1 MATLQN
7 IRNRGPLLVIV
18 IGVALAAFVLGD
30 LFNSGSLLMG
40 KARDRAFVVNG
51 EVITTQQYSEK
62 ITEFEEFQKMISG
75 QSSLDENTSL
85 QIREAVYQQIVRNRL
100 IEDQASDLG
109 MVVSKEEINDLVHGE
124 SISPILQQLPF
135 FVDPQTGAFSRMA
148 LIEFLNVINTAS
160 PDPQEQQLVNQYK
173 SLWLFIENM
182 ITTQR
187 LEEKYVSLLSNS
199 VIVNDIEAKTSF
211 DLSQQNS
218 DLGYVMQSYF
228 TIPDSAVTVTD
239 KEIKSFYDKHK
250 KSYKMETP
258 LVKISYF
265 TTPINP
271 SDEDF
276 TEIEQQSETA
286 FAQLQT
292 TSTPAT
298 VVADYSD
305 TPYRDVYLG
314 ENMLTP
320 AQLDFARS
328 AAIDEMYGP
337 AREGDSFQIYKLI
350 DKTTAPDS
358 VHLSM
363 MAVPSSTV
371 VGQDSI
377 ITNFIDS
384 IYNLIQGGESFGLVA
399 NNLNPNSNGGDVG
412 WAREIDLLPF
422 GLNMVKEV
430 FSAPV
435 GQPVKISVPGQEIIF
450 QVEERTRPVNK
461 YKLAVVNMPVVPSEK
476 TSNNIDNNLN
486 QLVSTPDIGKK
497 FNELASEAGYM
508 VMPSMTFS
516 SNDFSLGQIP
526 GSRQVITWAA
536 NEKEVGAVRKFDLT
550 NLRIVAR
557 VDEQIP
563 AGITPLSEVSESI
576 KSRLIN
582 DKKAEKLIAELNQKN
597 LTSLEDYAENMNSIV
612 DTVRFVN
619 FTTQNITGIGF
630 EPVIN
635 SIASFA
641 PIGQTVGPMQ
651 GNLGVFVA
659 NVTNRTEGTAEY
671 DEEAQ
676 KATILN
682 NNAYRI
688 QMQAIETLK
697 DELGVVD
704 TRYRFF

>member
-1 MATLQN
+1 
-7 IRNRGPLLVIV
+7 
-18 IGVALAAFVLGD
+18 
-30 LFNSGSLLMG
+30 
-40 KARDRAFVVNG
+40 
-51 EVITTQQYSEK
+51 
-62 ITEFEEFQKMISG
+62 
-75 QSSLDENTSL
+75 
-85 QIREAVYQQIVRNRL
+85 
-100 IEDQASDLG
+100 
-109 MVVSKEEINDLVHGE
+109 
-124 SISPILQQLPF
+124 
-135 FVDPQTGAFSRMA
+135 
-148 LIEFLNVINTAS
+148 
-160 PDPQEQQLVNQYK
+160 
-173 SLWLFIENM
+173 
-182 ITTQR
+182 
-187 LEEKYVSLLSNS
+187 
-199 VIVNDIEAKTSF
+199 
-211 DLSQQNS
+211 
-218 DLGYVMQSYF
+218 
-228 TIPDSAVTVTD
+228 
-239 KEIKSFYDKHK
+239 
-250 KSYKMETP
+250 
-258 LVKISYF
+258 
-265 TTPINP
+265 
-271 SDEDF
+271 
-276 TEIEQQSETA
+276 
-286 FAQLQT
+286 
-292 TSTPAT
+292 
-298 VVADYSD
+298 
-305 TPYRDVYLG
+305 
-314 ENMLTP
+314 
-320 AQLDFARS
+320 
-328 AAIDEMYGP
+328 MYGP

-377 ITNFIDS
+377 ITNFVDS

>member
-7 IRNRGPLLVIV
+7 IRNRGPLLVII
-18 IGVALAAFVLGD
+18 IGVALLAFVLGD
-30 LFNSGSLLMG
+30 LFNSGSMLMG

-85 QIREAVYQQIVRNRL
+85 QIREAVYQQMIRNRL
-100 IEDQASDLG
+100 IEDQANDLG
-109 MVVSKEEINDLVHGE
+109 IVVSKEEINDLVHGE

-135 FVDPQTGAFSRMA
+135 FVDPQTGTFSRMA

-160 PDPQEQQLVNQYK
+160 TDPQEQQLVNQYK
-173 SLWLFIENM
+173 SIWLFIENM

-187 LEEKYVSLLSNS
+187 LEEKYISLLSNS
-199 VIVNDIEAKTSF
+199 VIANDFEAKTSF

-218 DLGYVMQSYF
+218 ELGYVMQSYF

-239 KEIKSFYDKHK
+239 KEIKSFYEKHK
-250 KSYKMETP
+250 KSYKTETP

-265 TTPINP
+265 TTPIKP

-276 TEIEQQSETA
+276 AEIKQQSETA
-286 FAQLQT
+286 FAQLQIS
-292 TSTPAT
+292 STPAT

-305 TPYRDVYLG
+305 TPFRDVFLG

-320 AQLDFARS
+320 TQLDFARN
-328 AAIDEMYGP
+328 AAIDGMYGP

-350 DKTTAPDS
+350 DKTVAPDS
-358 VHLSM
+358 VYLSM
-363 MAVPSSTV
+363 MAVPNSTV

-377 ITNFIDS
+377 ITNFVDS
-384 IYNLIQGGESFGLVA
+384 IYNLIQGGESFALVA
-399 NNLNPNSNGGDVG
+399 NSLNPNSNGGDVG

-422 GLNMVKEV
+422 GINMVKEA
-430 FSAPV
+430 FSVPI
-435 GQPVKISVPGQEIIF
+435 GQPIKVSVPGQEIIF
-450 QVEERTRPVNK
+450 QIEKRTSPVNK

-550 NLRIVAR
+550 NLRVVAR
-557 VDEQIP
+557 VDQQIP
-563 AGITPLSEVSESI
+563 AGTTPLSEVSESI

-582 DKKAEKLIAELNQKN
+582 EKKAEMIIADLRQKN
-597 LTSLEDYAENMNSIV
+597 LSSLEDYAETMNSIV

-619 FTTQNITGIGF
+619 FTTQNITGIGY

-635 SIASFA
+635 SVASFA
-641 PIGQTVGPMQ
+641 PIGKTIGPMQ

-671 DEEAQ
+671 DEEIQ
-676 KATILN
+676 KTTILN

-688 QMQAIETLK
+688 QTQAIETLK

-704 TRYRFF
+704 NRYRFF

>member
-18 IGVALAAFVLGD
+18 IGVALLAFVLGD
-30 LFNSGSLLMG
+30 LFSSGSTLMG
-40 KARDRAFVVNG
+40 RARDRAFVVNG

-75 QSSLDENTSL
+75 QTSLDENTTF
-85 QIREAVYQQIVRNRL
+85 QIREAVYQQMVRNKL
-100 IEDQASDLG
+100 IEKQASDLG
-109 MVVSKEEINDLVHGE
+109 LVVSKEEINDLVHGE

-135 FVDPQTGAFSRMA
+135 FVDPQTGVFSRMA
-148 LIEFLNVINTAS
+148 LIEFLNVINTTS

-187 LEEKYVSLLSNS
+187 LEEKYISLLSNS
-199 VIVNDIEAKTSF
+199 VIVNDVESKTTF
-211 DLSQQNS
+211 DLSQQNAE
-218 DLGYVMQSYF
+218 LGYAMQNYF

-239 KEIKSFYDKHK
+239 KEIKSFYNKHK
-250 KSYKMETP
+250 KSFKMETP

-265 TTPINP
+265 TAQINP
-271 SDEDF
+271 SDDDF
-276 TEIEQQSETA
+276 AEIEQQSATA
-286 FAQLQT
+286 FAQLQI
-292 TSTPAT
+292 SSAPAT

-305 TPYRDVYLG
+305 TPYRDVYIG

-320 AQLDFARS
+320 TQLDFART
-328 AAIDEMYGP
+328 ATIDEMYGP
-337 AREGDSFQIYKLI
+337 ARDGDSFQIYKLI
-350 DKTTAPDS
+350 DKTVAPDS

-371 VGQDSI
+371 VGQDTI
-377 ITNFIDS
+377 IRNFVDS
-384 IYNLIQGGESFGLVA
+384 VYNLIQDGESFALVA
-399 NNLNPNSNGGDVG
+399 NSLNPNSNGGDVG

-422 GLNMVKEV
+422 GVNMVKEV

-435 GQPVKISVPGQEIIF
+435 GQPFKLSVPGQEIIF

-461 YKLAVVNMPVVPSEK
+461 YKLAIVNMPVVPSEK
-476 TSNNIDNNLN
+476 TSNNIDNQLN
-486 QLVSTPDIGKK
+486 QLVSSPEIKDEFVG
-497 FNELASEAGYM
+497 LASEAGYM

-516 SNDFSLGQIP
+516 ANDYSLGQIQ

-550 NLRIVAR
+550 NMRVVAR
-557 VDEQIP
+557 VDQIIP
-563 AGITPLSEVSESI
+563 AGTTPLSEVSESI

-582 DKKAEKLIAELNQKN
+582 DKKAEKLIADLSQKN
-597 LTSLEDYAENMNSIV
+597 LSSLEDYAEAMNSTV

-619 FTTQNITGIGF
+619 FTTQNITGIGY
-630 EPVIN
+630 EPVVN
-635 SIASFA
+635 SAASFA

-671 DEEAQ
+671 DAEVQ
-676 KATILN
+676 KETMLN

-697 DELGVVD
+697 DELGVLD
-704 TRYRFF
+704 NRFRFF